1 MDFARRLV
9 DLMLFRRGPQD
20 LPGDQVSLVVS
31 IAAYCIVLFVQ
42 VALVGPL
49 AGALVQAGLATLML
63 GLYVATI
70 LRLRGLSNR
79 FNQTATAL
87 FSSGAVLTVIM
98 LAPTRALRPYLDA
111 LRSAT
116 DPSQVPMPSP
126 LFALAYLVVGIWG
139 LAIYTHIYRNA
150 LGVPIVLGVAVTLG
164 FELLLM
170 LVFSVLG

>member
-1 MDFARRLV
+1 MEFARRLA

-20 LPGDQVSLVVS
+20 MPGDQSSLVVS
-31 IAAYCIVLFVQ
+31 IAAYCIVLFIQ
-42 VALVGPL
+42 VALVGSL

-63 GLYVATI
+63 GLYAATI

-79 FNQTATAL
+79 FNQTATSL
-87 FSSGAVLTVIM
+87 FSSGAVLTLIM
-98 LAPTRALRPYLDA
+98 LAPTHALRPYLDA
-111 LRSAT
+111 LRTAT

-126 LFALAYLVVGIWG
+126 LFALVYLVVGIWG

-164 FELLLM
+164 FEVLLM

>member
-1 MDFARRLV
+1 MDFVRRLV

-20 LPGDQVSLVVS
+20 MPGDQATLVVS

-49 AGALVQAGLATLML
+49 AAALVQAGLATLML
-63 GLYVATI
+63 GLYVAVI

-87 FSSGAVLTVIM
+87 FSSGTVLTLIM

-139 LAIYTHIYRNA
+139 LAIYTHIYRHA
-150 LGVPIVLGVAVTLG
+150 LNVPIFFGVAVTVG

-170 LVFSVLG
+170 LVFSALG

>member
-1 MDFARRLV
+1 MDFVRRLV

-20 LPGDQVSLVVS
+20 MPGDQRSLVIS
-31 IAAYCIVLFVQ
+31 IAAYCILLFIQ

-49 AGALVQAGLATLML
+49 AGALVQAILATLLL
-63 GLYVATI
+63 GLYVAVI

-79 FNQTATAL
+79 FNQVAIAL
-87 FSSGAVLTVIM
+87 FSSGAVLTLIM
-98 LAPTRALRPYLDA
+98 LGPTRALRPYLDA
-111 LRSAT
+111 LRSAS

-126 LFALAYLVVGIWG
+126 LFALVYLVVGVWG
-139 LAIYTHIYRNA
+139 LAIYSHIYRHA
-150 LGVPIVLGVAVTLG
+150 LDVPIALGVAVTIG

>member
-20 LPGDQVSLVVS
+20 MPGDQASLVVS
-31 IAAYCIVLFVQ
+31 IAAYCICLVVQ

-49 AGALVQAGLATLML
+49 AAALVQAVLATLML
-63 GLYVATI
+63 GIYAAGV
-70 LRLRGLSNR
+70 LRLRRLANR

-87 FSSGAVLTVIM
+87 FSSGAVLTLIM
-98 LAPTRALRPYLDA
+98 LAPTHALRPYLDA
-111 LRSAT
+111 LRHAT

-139 LAIYTHIYRNA
+139 LAIYSHIYRHA
-150 LGVPIVLGVAVTLG
+150 LDVPIALGVAVTIG
-164 FELLLM
+164 FEVLLM

>member
-1 MDFARRLV
+1 MEFARRLV

-20 LPGDQVSLVVS
+20 MPGDQSSLVVS
-31 IAAYCIVLFVQ
+31 IAAYCIVLFIQ
-42 VALVGPL
+42 VALVGSL

-63 GLYVATI
+63 GLYAATI

-79 FNQTATAL
+79 FNQTATSL
-87 FSSGAVLTVIM
+87 FSSGAVLTLIM

-126 LFALAYLVVGIWG
+126 LFALVYLVVGIWG

-164 FELLLM
+164 FEVLLM